1 MDKAQEELTDKMG
14 KLTIVTPP
22 SMIRPKDISFTI
34 INLNDEQKTVLTDK
48 LNILFPK
55 NEITIFV
62 WDKFKVEDK
71 WLEEANLN
79 SDYVIKGD
87 ADITKQIEAIKAR
100 YDRRKFDL

>member
-1 MDKAQEELTDKMG
+1 MDKQQLTDKMG

-34 INLNDEQKTVLTDK
+34 MNLNDEQKSVFTDK
-48 LNILFPK
+48 LNELFPK

-62 WDKFKVEDK
+62 WDKSQEDK
-71 WLEEANLN
+71 WLDEANLN
-79 SDYVIKGD
+79 SDFVIKGD
-87 ADITKQIEAIKAR
+87 TDVGKQIETIKAK

>member
-1 MDKAQEELTDKMG
+1 MDKAIEGLTGKMG

-34 INLNDEQKTVLTDK
+34 INLNDGQKTLFTDK
-48 LNILFPK
+48 LNELFPR

-62 WDKFKVEDK
+62 WDKSNVEDK
-71 WLEEANLN
+71 WLDEANLN
-79 SDYVIKGD
+79 SDYVVQGD
-87 ADITKQIEAIKAR
+87 ADITKQIETIKAR